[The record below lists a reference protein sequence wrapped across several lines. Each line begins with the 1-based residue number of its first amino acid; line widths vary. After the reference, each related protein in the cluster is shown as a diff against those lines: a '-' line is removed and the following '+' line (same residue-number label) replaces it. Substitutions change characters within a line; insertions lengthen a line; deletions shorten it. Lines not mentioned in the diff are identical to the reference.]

1 MSLKSVILKNKLVS
15 LISILFSIWI
25 LFLIIITI
33 IGQRKIVFFDALH
46 NLDVS
51 SEYSDLLPIGR
62 YIFEPFTAIAF
73 ILEYEFTW
81 LFLFFIFYPI
91 LRILYYLFKKK
102 GRFNSIKFNYLRWL
116 ISDFVEF
123 CFKIYSLA
131 LVVVGLIVLIG
142 YLVQGFIFVN
152 RYFMI
157 PIQLAISIC
166 FILMII
172 KAGYTILKLVH
183 SRLRFKLRSKFE
195 GRDNSKKA
203 RAIKE
208 TVYIV
213 GIGFILLATNI
224 VLISIK
230 FMPHQ
235 IIPETP
241 LDEDEFLMDFHV
253 HTIYSDGWLT
263 PEERVMWYIE
273 QGIDAAFFTDHDNI
287 RGYHIAKQFV
297 EESGLDFV
305 VLIGEEWTDHEN
317 DIHMNYFG
325 ISKEIVPLESY
336 TVGGP
341 SAMNASDLINYV
353 KSHGGYITVNHYNY
367 DPNPAGGYGVP
378 YTLEQLRDWGVDG
391 FEIVNGGSY
400 QGKYEMIRQF
410 CITNNL
416 IMMGG
421 SDIHTNEDLNTFVRL
436 QLTDP
441 TNFTV
446 ANIFNNLKNN
456 THDVIAVEF
465 YPKVVDFPNDM
476 NDLGFYVFEEFA
488 NYILNLDTFQ
498 GLSWIIWSLVIFIIF
513 LIGYRKLKKADAK
526 WWTKKFV

>member
-1 MSLKSVILKNKLVS
+1 
-15 LISILFSIWI
+15 
-25 LFLIIITI
+25 
-33 IGQRKIVFFDALH
+33 
-46 NLDVS
+46 
-51 SEYSDLLPIGR
+51 
-62 YIFEPFTAIAF
+62 
-73 ILEYEFTW
+73 
-81 LFLFFIFYPI
+81 
-91 LRILYYLFKKK
+91 
-102 GRFNSIKFNYLRWL
+102 
-116 ISDFVEF
+116 
-123 CFKIYSLA
+123 
-131 LVVVGLIVLIG
+131 
-142 YLVQGFIFVN
+142 
-152 RYFMI
+152 
-157 PIQLAISIC
+157 
-166 FILMII
+166 
-172 KAGYTILKLVH
+172 
-183 SRLRFKLRSKFE
+183 
-195 GRDNSKKA
+195 
-203 RAIKE
+203 
-208 TVYIV
+208 
-213 GIGFILLATNI
+213 
-224 VLISIK
+224 
-230 FMPHQ
+230 MPHQ
-235 IIPETP
+235 IIPETS
-241 LDEDEFLMDFHV
+241 LDDDEFLIDFHV

-297 EESGLDFV
+297 EEAGLDFE

-341 SAMNASDLINYV
+341 SAMNASDLITYV

-367 DPNPAGGYGVP
+367 DPNPEGGYSVPYGVP

-391 FEIVNGGSY
+391 FEIVNSGSY

-436 QLTDP
+436 RLTDP

-465 YPKVVDFPNDM
+465 YPKVLDFPDDM

-498 GLSWIIWSLVIFIIF
+498 GLSWIIWSLVIFITF

-526 WWTKKFV
+526 WWAKKFA